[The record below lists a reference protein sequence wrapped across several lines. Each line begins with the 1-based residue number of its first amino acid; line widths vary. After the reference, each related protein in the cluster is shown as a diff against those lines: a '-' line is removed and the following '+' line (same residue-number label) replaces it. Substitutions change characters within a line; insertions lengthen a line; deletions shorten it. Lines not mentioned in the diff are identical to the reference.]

1 MDTSQ
6 WVLFLWAKI
15 DQDDEQWLDPRGTRV
30 TQQGGPMGMGKEDL
44 TMALWKEYLE
54 KEQVRAHSKQPEGI
68 PQASES
74 RRPLQEAPP
83 KSDSIIAAG
92 LTVEG
97 KIQGVGH
104 LRIAGRFQGDV
115 QVDGD
120 LTIEPGAQVTG
131 DLRASTV
138 NVGGE
143 VQGNIQG
150 TTRVQLL
157 QSGAVIGDVKAGSLT
172 VAAGSRMRGK
182 VEFGWEEEPTTR
194 GSTREEGEPR

>member
-1 MDTSQ
+1 
-6 WVLFLWAKI
+6 
-15 DQDDEQWLDPRGTRV
+15 
-30 TQQGGPMGMGKEDL
+30 MGMGKEDF

-54 KEQVRAHSKQPEGI
+54 KGQVRAHAKQPEGI

-74 RRPLQEAPP
+74 RRPAEAGSP
-83 KSDSIIAAG
+83 KNDSLIAAG

-115 QVDGD
+115 QVEGD
-120 LTIEPGAQVTG
+120 LTIEPGAHVTG
-131 DLRASTV
+131 DLRASTI

-143 VQGNIQG
+143 VQGNIQA
-150 TTRVQLL
+150 TMRVQLL
-157 QSGAVIGDVKAGSLT
+157 QSGALIGDVKAASLT

-182 VEFGWEEEPTTR
+182 VEFGWEEEATTQA
-194 GSTREEGEPR
+194 GIGDEGEAR